1 MIPLVLNGEA
11 ICNVEDYEEL
21 LDMIKRGEIKFEHRI

>member
-1 MIPLVLNGEA
+1 MIPLAIYDEV

-21 LDMIKRGEIKFEHRI
+21 LDMIKRGEITFESF